1 LGPICVAGGFR
12 RADGLFRFDTAG
24 DIRIRFTIDTA
35 GLELRDEQNDPR
47 SRSYNLPGF
56 ASGPVVRFESTA
68 VADHGA
74 GRLHVIGQLAVGAR
88 CMPLEVGIR
97 AMEVDGSLDVM
108 ATALVDHRRL
118 GLTWI
123 PAGPLKAPTEL
134 AMRAR
139 LIPITD
145 AARRGSVGIPRRR
158 RPTAVNS
165 RYSFMARR

>member
-1 LGPICVAGGFR
+1 MGPIRVAGAFR
-12 RADGLFRFDTAG
+12 RADGLLRFDTEG

-35 GLELRDEQNDPR
+35 GLEFRDEQTDPR
-47 SRSYNLPGF
+47 PRSYSLPGF
-56 ASGPVVRFESTA
+56 AAGPVMRFESTH

-88 CMPLEVGIR
+88 CTPLELEVR
-97 AMEVDGSLDVM
+97 AIEVNGSLEVT
-108 ATALVDHRRL
+108 ATAIVDHRRL

-123 PAGPLKAPTEL
+123 PAGPQKAPTEL
-134 AMRAR
+134 AVRAR

-145 AARRGSVGIPRRR
+145 AARHGSVAVGRRR
-158 RPTAVNS
+158 RPLPVNS